1 MFDNNTNNTSF
12 SAWFKETSI
21 KYTDFL
27 NTLTT
32 GKFLIYLLLVM
43 IAGGLTGD
51 LTGGDEFFCNL
62 AALVA
67 LISIGIKVLNTR
79 KEKTISVIGE

>member
-1 MFDNNTNNTSF
+1 MTENNTSF
-12 SAWFKETSI
+12 SASFKASMNS
-21 KYTDFL
+21 YADFL

-51 LTGGDEFFCNL
+51 LTGGDEFFSNL

-67 LISIGIKVLNTR
+67 LASIGIKVLNNR
-79 KEKTISVIGE
+79 KIKVN

>member
-1 MFDNNTNNTSF
+1 MFDNNTNSTSF
-12 SAWFKETSI
+12 SAAFKASMNT
-21 KYTDFL
+21 YADFL

-32 GKFLIYLLLVM
+32 GKFLVYLLLVM

-51 LTGGDEFFCNL
+51 LTGGEEFFSNL

-67 LISIGIKVLNTR
+67 LASIGIKVLNNR
-79 KEKTISVIGE
+79 KEKTSTVIEE